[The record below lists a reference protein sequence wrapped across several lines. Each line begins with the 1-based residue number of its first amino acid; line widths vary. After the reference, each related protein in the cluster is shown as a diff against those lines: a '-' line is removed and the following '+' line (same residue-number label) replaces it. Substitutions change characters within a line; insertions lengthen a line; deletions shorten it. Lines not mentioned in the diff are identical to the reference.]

1 MDRHYSLEAELGKRI
16 TSKVLFNLRTIP
28 LGNPIALYRNRRGFL
43 WGRRERRCK
52 SSPRGKIAAY
62 LALKDKP
69 DICVRGGNGPNAGHT
84 VFHDGKE
91 YHLRLIPSGFV
102 NHSTRLM
109 IGPGVPVETAI
120 LLNEIKETDSES
132 RINVDYQCAM
142 LEERHKTQEC
152 ESDHLSNKIGSTKS
166 GVGACNAERALR
178 MVKLAR
184 QETSLRPYVADT
196 VGEIHKAMS
205 NGRNVMVEGTQG
217 TFLSLYHGTYPYVTS
232 KDVTASQ
239 SCADVGIGPT
249 DVDDVMII
257 FKAYVTRVGEGPL
270 EGQLDREE
278 VLRRGWM
285 EHGTVTGRERRA
297 APFDFKL
304 AKRAVQLNGATQI
317 ALTKLDVLYPSV
329 KGVRDYSDL
338 PKEAR
343 EFVLAIERETKVPV
357 TLIGTGPDEKDII
370 DKRPT
375 RNAPR
380 LKAALV
386 PQRNSRRTATRASVS
401 R

>member
-1 MDRHYSLEAELGKRI
+1 
-16 TSKVLFNLRTIP
+16 
-28 LGNPIALYRNRRGFL
+28 
-43 WGRRERRCK
+43 
-52 SSPRGKIAAY
+52 
-62 LALKDKP
+62 
-69 DICVRGGNGPNAGHT
+69 
-84 VFHDGKE
+84 
-91 YHLRLIPSGFV
+91 
-102 NHSTRLM
+102 M

-120 LLNEIKETDSES
+120 LLSEIKETDSEN
-132 RINVDYQCAM
+132 RISVDYQCAM
-142 LEERHKTQEC
+142 LEDRHKTQEC

-184 QETSLRPYVADT
+184 QETSLRPYVGDT
-196 VGEIHKAMS
+196 VAEIHKALS
-205 NGRNVMVEGTQG
+205 SDRNVMDEGTQG

-239 SCADVGIGPT
+239 ACADVGIGPT
-249 DVDDVMII
+249 DVDHVVII

-317 ALTKLDVLYPSV
+317 ALTKLDVLYPKA
-329 KGVRDYSDL
+329 KGVRDYLNL
-338 PKEAR
+338 PKETRDFAA
-343 EFVLAIERETKVPV
+343 AIERETNVPV

-370 DKRPT
+370 DKRP
-375 RNAPR
+375 
-380 LKAALV
+380 V
-386 PQRNSRRTATRASVS
+386 RNSRRLKVASEKIVS
-401 R
+401 DRN

>member
-1 MDRHYSLEAELGKRI
+1 MEKKI
-16 TSKVLFNLRTIP
+16 TSKVLSTLRTIP
-28 LGNPIALYRNRRGFL
+28 LGNPIALSCNRRGFL
-43 WGRRERRCK
+43 GGRGEREWK
-52 SSPRGKIAAY
+52 SSARGKIAGY
-62 LALKDKP
+62 LAMKDKP

-84 VFHDGKE
+84 VFHDGRE

-102 NHSTRLM
+102 NRSTRLM

-120 LLNEIKETDSES
+120 LLDEIRDTDSEN
-132 RINVDYQCAM
+132 RISVDYQCAM

-152 ESDHLSNKIGSTKS
+152 ESEHLSNKIGSTKS

-178 MVKLAR
+178 MVRLAR
-184 QETSLRPYVADT
+184 QETSLRPYVGDT
-196 VGEIHKAMS
+196 VAEIHQALS

-217 TFLSLYHGTYPYVTS
+217 TFLSLYHGTYPFVTS

-239 SCADVGIGPT
+239 ACADVGIGPT

-257 FKAYVTRVGEGPL
+257 LRAYVTRVGEGPL
-270 EGQLDREE
+270 EGQLDRDE

-317 ALTKLDVLYPSV
+317 ALTKLDVLYPKA
-329 KGVRDYSDL
+329 KGVRDYLNL

-343 EFVLAIERETKVPV
+343 DFAAAIERETNVPV

-370 DKRPT
+370 DKRPA

-386 PQRNSRRTATRASVS
+386 SKRR
-401 R
+401 